1 MIDCK
6 YITSNGVC
14 KIKTDTNTNG
24 IIYYCKKLIRHPR
37 LNPDLEKCEYDE
49 ELQRIK

>member
-14 KIKTDTNTNG
+14 KIKTDANTNG
-24 IIYYCKKLIRHPR
+24 IIYYCKKLIRRPG
-37 LNPDLEKCEYDE
+37 LNPDLEKCKYDE
-49 ELQRIK
+49 EVTED